1 MTESKKIVQVDFQ
14 GNGTAS
20 VKSGKKVT
28 HFNVKGRDYVHRG
41 TPHTG
46 PVHYGHHI
54 EIIPGVSVRVFG
66 KDMRLSKETKN
77 FEETN
82 YSVTFKVGDT
92 AVYDAYNYKYLGI
105 IEKITA
111 KAITIRPEVDGGVKR
126 LDLYTF
132 SRKNAFFNL
141 ETIQAHNAET
151 SQTI

>member
-28 HFNVKGRDYVHRG
+28 HFNVKGRDYVFRG
-41 TPHTG
+41 EPRTG
-46 PVHYGHHI
+46 PVHHGHHI
-54 EIIPGVSVRVFG
+54 ELTPGVSVRVFG
-66 KDMRLSKETKN
+66 KDMRFSKETKK

-92 AVYDAYNYKYLGI
+92 VVYDAYNFKYLGV
-105 IEKITA
+105 IEKVTA
-111 KAITIRPEVDGGVKR
+111 KSITVRPEVSGGTKR

-132 SRKNAFFNL
+132 SRMNAFFDL
-141 ETIQAHNAET
+141 EAIQKSNHET
-151 SQTI
+151 SMTI

>member
-28 HFNVKGRDYVHRG
+28 HFNVKGRDYVFRG
-41 TPHTG
+41 VPRTG
-46 PVHYGHHI
+46 PVHHGHHI
-54 EIIPGVSVRVFG
+54 ELTPGVSVRVFG
-66 KDMRLSKETKN
+66 KDMRFSKETKK

-92 AVYDAYNYKYLGI
+92 AVYDSYNYKYLGTV
-105 IEKITA
+105 EKISA
-111 KAITIRPEVDGGVKR
+111 KTITIRPEIGGGVKR

-132 SRKNAFFNL
+132 SRKNSFFDL
-141 ETIQAHNAET
+141 EAIQIGNAET